1 MFMLCSMSANPTHP
15 AEDTPNERLRRQLAT
30 LAELSKI
37 GMGLARAIPSM
48 TRGDPVLA
56 FVRISRSIR
65 LIIFMESALADGR
78 YAARM
83 AARAEAPAALADA
96 EPEADGDETEVFGAE
111 ADAGEEPEGERLSR
125 EYENLD
131 ETRLFSRWLDRPLDD
146 VIAHI
151 RGQFAM
157 VERGM
162 GPISDRSCGGE
173 TTPPPSPRSARRH
186 LPRGASL
193 AVEDKAPISSTVKR
207 SETGEVAAR
216 LRDDG
221 GGVSPPAPAARPNPP

>member
-1 MFMLCSMSANPTHP
+1 MFMICSMNASSTQP
-15 AEDTPNERLRRQLAT
+15 AEDTADERLRRQLAT
-30 LAELSKI
+30 LAELSEI

-48 TRGDPVLA
+48 TRGDPVAA
-56 FVRISRSIR
+56 FLRISRCIR
-65 LIIFMESALADGR
+65 LLIFMEMAVADGR
-78 YAARM
+78 YAARV
-83 AARAEAPAALADA
+83 ASRAEPPAAQADA
-96 EPEADGDETEVFGAE
+96 EPEAVGDETESFGAE
-111 ADAGEEPEGERLSR
+111 AEAGEEPEGERLSR
-125 EYENLD
+125 DYENLD

-162 GPISDRSCGGE
+162 GPAPDGSCGGE
-173 TTPPPSPRSARRH
+173 TPPPSPRSARRH

-193 AVEDKAPISSTVKR
+193 AVEDKPPISSTVKR

-216 LRDDG
+216 LRDDA
-221 GGVSPPAPAARPNPP
+221 GGVSPPPPAVRPHPP

>member
-1 MFMLCSMSANPTHP
+1 VAS
-15 AEDTPNERLRRQLAT
+15 
-30 LAELSKI
+30 
-37 GMGLARAIPSM
+37 
-48 TRGDPVLA
+48 
-56 FVRISRSIR
+56 
-65 LIIFMESALADGR
+65 
-78 YAARM
+78 
-83 AARAEAPAALADA
+83 RAEAPAAQADA
-96 EPEADGDETEVFGAE
+96 EPEADGEETEIFGAE
-111 ADAGEEPEGERLSR
+111 AEAGEEPERERLSR
-125 EYENLD
+125 DYENLD

-162 GPISDRSCGGE
+162 GPAPDGSRGGE
-173 TTPPPSPRSARRH
+173 TPPSPRSARRH

-193 AVEDKAPISSTVKR
+193 AVEDKPSCSSTVKR

-221 GGVSPPAPAARPNPP
+221 GGVSPPPPAAKPNPP